1 MKSRIL
7 GAALGAAI
15 ALFVASP
22 GLADESHTGAVV
34 AVDATADTFT
44 IQTDA
49 GERIE
54 YGLGGGA
61 SIRMNDDR
69 VVRLNELREGQRVTV
84 TSSEAGMG
92 RVASQV
98 RVLGAAGTGDRD
110 VADDFP
116 ANPPQANPPQVRG
129 DDDLDDEERLPDRL
143 PQTASPLPLL
153 AALGVSSLA
162 MGGMLRW
169 RRRRGGRR

>member
-1 MKSRIL
+1 MKSSIL
-7 GAALGAAI
+7 GAALGAAF
-15 ALFVASP
+15 ALLVASP
-22 GLADESHTGAVV
+22 GLADESRTGTVV
-34 AVDATADTFT
+34 GVDATAGTFT
-44 IQTDA
+44 IQADT

-54 YGLGGGA
+54 YALGGGA

-69 VVRLNELREGQRVTV
+69 VARLNELREGQRVTV
-84 TSSEAGMG
+84 TSSEEGMG

-98 RVLGAAGTGDRD
+98 RVLAAEGSEDRD

-116 ANPPQANPPQVRG
+116 ANPPQADPPRVRG
-129 DDDLDDEERLPDRL
+129 DDRDDEERLPDRL

-162 MGGMLRW
+162 MSGMLRW

>member
-1 MKSRIL
+1 MKCRIL

-22 GLADESHTGAVV
+22 GLADESHTGTVV
-34 AVDATADTFT
+34 AVDATAGTFT
-44 IQTDA
+44 IQADT

-69 VVRLNELREGQRVTV
+69 VARLSELREGQRVTV
-84 TSSEAGMG
+84 ASSEEGMG

-98 RVLGAAGTGDRD
+98 RVLGAEGTEGRN

-116 ANPPQANPPQVRG
+116 ANPPQADPPRVRS
-129 DDDLDDEERLPDRL
+129 DDPDDESLPDRL

-153 AALGVSSLA
+153 AALGASSLA

-169 RRRRGGRR
+169 RRRRGERR